1 MTVYCHFMIMV
12 VGNQLEL
19 ACTDQTAQ
27 THSGPGGSTCKHC
40 HSSPLLV
47 QSTHSWLVFKQQSM
61 RCSMQADCWRTQQ
74 CSEVQGAWS
83 SSRMMK
89 LHLEVASVKMA
100 AGFDMGGRD
109 KKHKECLVFSGQLRR
124 TRGVLSLESE
134 LNSTGLSRG
143 DKKTAPIQLGSDG

>member
-1 MTVYCHFMIMV
+1 
-12 VGNQLEL
+12 
-19 ACTDQTAQ
+19 
-27 THSGPGGSTCKHC
+27 
-40 HSSPLLV
+40 
-47 QSTHSWLVFKQQSM
+47 
-61 RCSMQADCWRTQQ
+61 
-74 CSEVQGAWS
+74 
-83 SSRMMK
+83 MMK

-100 AGFDMGGRD
+100 AGFDWGGGGGG